1 MKISVAMA
9 TYNGARFIGE
19 QLASLAAQS
28 RLPDELV
35 VSDDVSADD
44 TLEILERF
52 AATAPFPVRV
62 ERNSANLGFTGNFE
76 RVLSLAS
83 GDLVFISDQDD
94 IWYPD
99 KIAAALSFLE
109 ANRGFSA
116 VVNDEDVAD
125 GAGNRLDVT
134 FLGNVRKLGF
144 ADLYHVAGCC
154 TALSKALL
162 GLVLPF
168 PAVGNYDG
176 WIAQVSDR
184 LGLRGVLDRPL
195 QLYRRHGGNSTE
207 SPFAERDPSPWKLLR
222 AYRGEDPRQGW
233 ENTIR
238 VLEAC
243 RERIAS
249 RRAEAARLA
258 GEARVEEALAGLD
271 QEIQRW
277 TCRLALLARPRPLRA
292 PKVLR
297 LWASGFYRG
306 FAGGKSALRDMV
318 RA

>member
-9 TYNGARFIGE
+9 TYNGARFIDE
-19 QLASLAAQS
+19 QLASLAAQT

-35 VSDDVSADD
+35 VSDDVSADE
-44 TLEILERF
+44 TVAIVERF
-52 AATAPFPVRV
+52 AATAPFAVRI
-62 ERNSANLGFTGNFE
+62 ERNPANLGFTGNFE
-76 RVLSLAS
+76 RALSLAR
-83 GDLVFISDQDD
+83 GDIVFISDQDD

-99 KIAAALSFLE
+99 KIEAALAFLE
-109 ANRGFSA
+109 AHREYRA
-116 VVNDEDVAD
+116 VVNDEDLAD
-125 GAGNRLDVT
+125 GAGRKLDAT
-134 FLGNVRKLGF
+134 FLGNVRKLGY

-154 TALSKALL
+154 TALSKELLALL
-162 GLVLPF
+162 LPF
-168 PAVGNYDG
+168 PEAGNYDG
-176 WIAQVSDR
+176 WMAEISDR

-207 SPFAERDPSPWKLLR
+207 SPFAERNASPWKLLR
-222 AYRGEDPRQGW
+222 AYRGQDPRPGW
-233 ENTIR
+233 RNTIR

-243 RERIAS
+243 RERIAGRS
-249 RRAEAARLA
+249 AEAARLA
-258 GEARVEEALAGLD
+258 GDARVEEALARLD

-277 TCRLALLARPRPLRA
+277 TCRLALLSRPRPLRA
-292 PKVLR
+292 PEVLK